1 MQDQQTL
8 TLPVSGKTVIIKGYV
23 TGLIDQEVQNILA
36 SANSTTYEAPI
47 DASGQS
53 DFSEIPQGS
62 KAIIAIDG
70 TAQLRAD
77 QKLLELMLVA
87 VDGDNGANIIDKLL
101 ALPKTDVDFVKT
113 KVKELQTAGEVK
125 ASDPKAP
132 AN

>member
-113 KVKELQTAGEVK
+113 KVKELQTAGEVI